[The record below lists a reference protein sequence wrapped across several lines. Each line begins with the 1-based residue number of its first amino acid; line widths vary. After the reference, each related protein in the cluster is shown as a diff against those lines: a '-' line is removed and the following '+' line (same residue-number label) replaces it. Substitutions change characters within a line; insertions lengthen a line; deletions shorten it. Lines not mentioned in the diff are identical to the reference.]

1 MKFLELTGFGNK
13 HKHLV
18 SLRSIADIEFQT
30 QYTHISLTNGSVVNV
45 TENEKE
51 ITDMI
56 RYQNGDIVGTEYLE
70 NLQAQIDAYYEME
83 ADRFAVGEDD
93 ELPF

>member
-13 HKHLV
+13 HKHLI
-18 SLRSIADIEFQT
+18 SLRSIADIEFGMS
-30 QYTHISLTNGSVVNV
+30 YTHISLNNGNSVNV
-45 TENEKE
+45 IENEKE

-56 RYQNGDIVGTEYLE
+56 RYQNGDIVNAEYLYL
-70 NLQAQIDAYYEME
+70 LQAQIDAYEEME
-83 ADRFAVGEDD
+83 ADRYALDKD

>member
-13 HKHLV
+13 HKHLI
-18 SLRSIADIEFQT
+18 SLRSIADIEFGMS
-30 QYTHISLTNGSVVNV
+30 YTHISLNNGNSVNV
-45 TENEKE
+45 IENEKE

-56 RYQNGDIVGTEYLE
+56 RYQNGDIVNAEYLYL
-70 NLQAQIDAYYEME
+70 LQAQIDAYYEME
-83 ADRFAVGEDD
+83 ADRFAVGGDD

>member
-18 SLRSIADIEFQT
+18 SLRSIADIEFGISYT
-30 QYTHISLTNGSVVNV
+30 QIFLTNGGIVNV
-45 TENEKE
+45 IENEKE

-56 RYQNGDIVGTEYLE
+56 LYQNGDIVGTEYLE

>member
-13 HKHLV
+13 YKHLV
-18 SLRSIADIEFQT
+18 ALRSIADISFEPT
-30 QYTHISLTNGSVVNV
+30 YTHISLNNGNGVNV
-45 TENEKE
+45 IETKE
-51 ITDMI
+51 EIIKMI
-56 RYQNGDIVGTEYLE
+56 NYQNGDIVGVEYLE

-83 ADRFAVGEDD
+83 ADRFAVGGDD

>member
-13 HKHLV
+13 YKHLI
-18 SLRSIADIEFQT
+18 SLRSIADIAFEPT
-30 QYTHISLTNGSVVNV
+30 YTHISLTNGSGVNV
-45 TENEKE
+45 IENEKE

-56 RYQNGDIVGTEYLE
+56 RYQNGDIVGVEYLE

>member
-18 SLRSIADIEFQT
+18 SLRSIADIEFGISYT
-30 QYTHISLTNGSVVNV
+30 QIFLTNGGIVNV
-45 TENEKE
+45 IENEKE
-51 ITDMI
+51 IIKMI
-56 RYQNGDIVGTEYLE
+56 NYQNGDIVGVEYLE
-70 NLQAQIDAYYEME
+70 NLQAQINAYEEME

>member
-13 HKHLV
+13 NKHLI
-18 SLRSIADIEFQT
+18 SLRSLSDIAFEKDHT
-30 QYTHISLTNGSVVNV
+30 RISLNNGNVVNV
-45 TENEKE
+45 IENEKE
-51 ITDMI
+51 ITEMI

-70 NLQAQIDAYYEME
+70 NLQAQINAYEEME
-83 ADRFAVGEDD
+83 ADRFAVGGDD

>member
-18 SLRSIADIEFQT
+18 SLRSIADIEFGMS
-30 QYTHISLTNGSVVNV
+30 YTHISLTNGSAVNV
-45 TENEKE
+45 IENEKE
-51 ITDMI
+51 IMDMI
-56 RYQNGDIVGTEYLE
+56 RYHNSDVIGTEYLYL
-70 NLQAQIDAYYEME
+70 LQAQIDAYEEME
-83 ADRFAVGEDD
+83 ADRYALDKD

>member
-18 SLRSIADIEFQT
+18 SLRSIADIEFGISYT
-30 QYTHISLTNGSVVNV
+30 QIFLTNGGIVNV
-45 TENEKE
+45 IENEKE

-56 RYQNGDIVGTEYLE
+56 RYQNGDIVGVEYLE

>member
-18 SLRSIADIEFQT
+18 SLRSIADIEFGISYT
-30 QYTHISLTNGSVVNV
+30 QIFLTNGGIVNV
-45 TENEKE
+45 IENEKE

-56 RYQNGDIVGTEYLE
+56 RYQNGHIVGVEYLE

>member
-13 HKHLV
+13 YKHLIA
-18 SLRSIADIEFQT
+18 LRSIADISFEPT
-30 QYTHISLTNGSVVNV
+30 YTHISLTNGSGVNV
-45 TENEKE
+45 IENEKE

-56 RYQNGDIVGTEYLE
+56 RYQNGDIVGVEYLE

-83 ADRFAVGEDD
+83 ADRFAVGGDD

>member
-1 MKFLELTGFGNK
+1 
-13 HKHLV
+13 
-18 SLRSIADIEFQT
+18 
-30 QYTHISLTNGSVVNV
+30 
-45 TENEKE
+45 
-51 ITDMI
+51 MI

-83 ADRFAVGEDD
+83 ADRFAIGEDD

>member
-18 SLRSIADIEFQT
+18 SLRSIADIEFGISYT
-30 QYTHISLTNGSVVNV
+30 QIFLTNGGIVNV
-45 TENEKE
+45 IENEKE
-51 ITDMI
+51 IIKMI
-56 RYQNGDIVGTEYLE
+56 NYQNGDIVGTEYLE

-83 ADRFAVGEDD
+83 ADHFAVGEDD

>member
-13 HKHLV
+13 YKHLV
-18 SLRSIADIEFQT
+18 ALRSIADISFEPT
-30 QYTHISLTNGSVVNV
+30 YTHISLNNGNGVNV
-45 TENEKE
+45 IENEKE

-56 RYQNGDIVGTEYLE
+56 RYQNGDIVGVEYLE

-83 ADRFAVGEDD
+83 ADRFAVGGDD